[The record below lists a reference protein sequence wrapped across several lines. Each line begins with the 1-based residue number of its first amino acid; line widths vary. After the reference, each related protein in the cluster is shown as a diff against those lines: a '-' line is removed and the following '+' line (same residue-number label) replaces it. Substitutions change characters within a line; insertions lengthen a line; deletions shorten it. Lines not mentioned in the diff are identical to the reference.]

1 MLTVILSL
9 HNVSQKKLS
18 LVDQYRILYR
28 FEQLLKN
35 GYSLNDV
42 IDILKW
48 EKQLR
53 PLLQEME
60 DLLYRGESFV
70 DTLEKTH
77 FNQEVIHFLKIAV
90 HHGNLTYGLQQC
102 CQILQQRIQFTTKL
116 KKLSRYPLF
125 LFLFFFIILY
135 FMKTTIFP
143 SFTQLL
149 GANQDVSSVFHTA
162 EIVINTVFYGT
173 IICVIAGL
181 LLFVFTV
188 LFKNALSIESKIK
201 LILNIPIYNRY
212 SKMRTTYLL
221 ATHLASLFQSG
232 LTMRDSLQVI
242 KSEQH
247 QTIINHYGMLISD
260 HLAQGYSY
268 ATIFP
273 QCQLLEDQLTKIMT
287 KDRNQTQ
294 LQKELTL
301 YADHLIQQIE
311 MYLKKWITLLQP
323 ILLSILALFVVFV
336 YLSLML
342 PMFDYIQTM

>member
-1 MLTVILSL
+1 MRTVILWL
-9 HNVSQKKLS
+9 HNLSKEKLS
-18 LVDQYRILYR
+18 LTDQYRILYR

-35 GYSLNDV
+35 GYNLNDV
-42 IDILKW
+42 LEILKW
-48 EKQLR
+48 EKHLR
-53 PLLQEME
+53 PLLQKME
-60 DLLYRGESFV
+60 ELLYRGETFV
-70 DTLEKTH
+70 NTLEKTH
-77 FNQEVIHFLKIAV
+77 FNQEVIDFLKIAV

-102 CQILQQRIQFTTKL
+102 CQLLQQRIQFASKL

-149 GANQDVSSVFHTA
+149 GTNQDVTSVFHTA
-162 EIVINTVFYGT
+162 EFVINIVFYGT
-173 IICVIAGL
+173 IGSVIAGL
-181 LLFVFTV
+181 LLIISTV
-188 LFKNALSIESKIK
+188 LFKNFLSIEAKIK
-201 LILNIPIYNRY
+201 LFLCIPIYNRY

-221 ATHLASLFQSG
+221 TTHLASLFQSG
-232 LTMRDSLQVI
+232 LTMKDSLQVI
-242 KSEQH
+242 KSDQH

-268 ATIFP
+268 ATILP
-273 QCQLLEDQLTKIMT
+273 QCQLLEDELTKIMI

-294 LQKELTL
+294 MQKELKL
-301 YADHLIQQIE
+301 YSDHLIQQIE

-323 ILLSILALFVVFV
+323 ILLSVLALFVVFV